1 MYFIEKVK
9 FKEMAP
15 DSYYPKH
22 KILNHCYNL
31 EDALKYV
38 KESAREYMLKQ
49 TLKFTDKT
57 VSNSL
62 ISNIKTSYSMRSN
75 AANKDV
81 IEIFKEEES
90 VKSGWI
96 GSSIKSFEQR
106 IAYFCYSTYEN
117 KMLKGM
123 CMGLSS
129 RGEIEKS
136 EKDCSQSFAPVTNKK
151 KKPVGDKVLVEGHS
165 RVVDEL
171 KTNGRYK
178 LLQNH
183 SEMVDII
190 DEELENLRSNNLI
203 L

>member
-22 KILNHCYNL
+22 KILTHCYNL
-31 EDALKYV
+31 EDALKLV

-57 VSNSL
+57 VSNTST
-62 ISNIKTSYSMRSN
+62 SNVKVSFSMRSN
-75 AANKDV
+75 SANKDI
-81 IEIFKEEES
+81 IEIFREEEL

-96 GSSIKSFEQR
+96 SSTIKSFEQR
-106 IAYFCYSTYEN
+106 IAYFCYSTYDN

-123 CMGLSS
+123 CMSLGS
-129 RGEIEKS
+129 RVEIEKS
-136 EKDCSQSFAPVTNKK
+136 ESAQSLAPVTNKK
-151 KKPVGDKVLVEGHS
+151 KKPTSPSPLVEGHFK
-165 RVVDEL
+165 VVDEL
-171 KTNGRYK
+171 KNSQRYK

-183 SEMVDII
+183 SEVVDMI
-190 DEELENLRSNNLI
+190 DDELEKLRTHVF
-203 L
+203 